1 MLRSLV
7 RLVGELTG
15 GRPDGPEFSESDYR
29 LAATALLVHL
39 VSVDGEMNAAER
51 ERLTQVLRQRFDLDA
66 GEAARLI
73 AAAIDKDLEAID
85 LYGFTSVL
93 NRTLDDEERRRVVEM
108 MWEVVYADGR
118 VDELEDNV
126 VWRAADLLHVPSRD
140 RIALKHEIAEAVASQ
155 EES

>member
-15 GRPDGPEFSESDYR
+15 GRTADEEFSESDYR

-39 VSVDGEMNAAER
+39 VSVDGDMSEVER
-51 ERLTQVLRQRFDLDA
+51 ERLTEVLRQRFDLDA

-73 AAAIDKDLEAID
+73 AAAIDRDREAVD
-85 LYGFTSVL
+85 LYAFTSVL

-140 RIALKHEIAEAVASQ
+140 RIALKHAVAGSTAP
-155 EES
+155 EEDS

>member
-1 MLRSLV
+1 
-7 RLVGELTG
+7 
-15 GRPDGPEFSESDYR
+15 
-29 LAATALLVHL
+29 
-39 VSVDGEMNAAER
+39 MNAAER
-51 ERLTQVLRQRFDLDA
+51 ERLTAVLRQRFDLDA
-66 GEAARLI
+66 EEAARLI

-85 LYGFTSVL
+85 LYAFTSVL

-140 RIALKHEIAEAVASQ
+140 RIALKHAIAETCGAGRGRLSVSNGRLTAAGGRKGPFGWRRVRWCW
-155 EES
+155 

>member
-15 GRPDGPEFSESDYR
+15 ERNRGVEFSASDYR

-39 VSVDGEMNAAER
+39 VSVDGEMNEAER
-51 ERLTQVLRQRFDLDA
+51 QRLTEVLRQRFDLDPA
-66 GEAARLI
+66 ETARLI
-73 AAAIDKDLEAID
+73 AAAIDRNLEAID
-85 LYGFTSVL
+85 LYAFTSVL
-93 NRTLDDEERRRVVEM
+93 NRALDDEERRRVVEM

-140 RIALKHEIAEAVASQ
+140 RIALKHAVAGSVAPD
-155 EES
+155 EDN